1 MQLVILAGGR
11 GSRLTEETLLKPK
24 PLVDVGNKPII
35 WHIMKIYS
43 HYGIK
48 DFVICLGYKGYLI
61 KEYFANYFLHNSD
74 LTIDLKRNSM
84 KVHQK
89 KGEDWKVT
97 LVDTG
102 DETLTGGRILRIKKY
117 IKSDFL
123 LTYGDGLAN
132 INIKK
137 LIDFH
142 KKNKKLATITAVQ
155 PQGRFGAIELNS
167 KNHVISFKE
176 KPRGDNNWVN
186 GGFFVL
192 KPRIFDFLEN
202 DLSIWEQKPL
212 IEMTKKK
219 QVVAFKHVGFWHPMD
234 TLRDKIFLDELWDHG
249 KAPWKLWNE

>member
-117 IKSDFL
+117 IKDDFL